1 MVYGFFFFGGFSQKQ
16 TYLGDATVSGCPS
29 STMEKVIL
37 TTDAQH
43 MEAISTGLEA
53 CGGEETVS
61 RLVHTNIYIKLHGC
75 IKHSDDTQRTGWV
88 GANACVT
95 WTWSV
100 FDVCERSSCYF
111 LPDS

>member
-61 RLVHTNIYIKLHGC
+61 RLVHTNIYIYIKLCGC
-75 IKHSDDTQRTGWV
+75 IKHGLSG
-88 GANACVT
+88 
-95 WTWSV
+95 
-100 FDVCERSSCYF
+100 CERVRHLNLKCV
-111 LPDS
+111 